1 MKLLDFVKTYEKD
14 FLNKGISL
22 EKVQKK
28 ILAKENGETLEEHTS
43 NVITEIK
50 RYLNENNNILNS
62 FCNRNNIDKDWLLD
76 LLFFSAYFHD
86 IGKGTKEFYED
97 KILKRIHSYHPLYS
111 LCFTNNMNEFVY
123 KEIEINF
130 LALVVL
136 THHSLIKQDLYKE
149 DKFND
154 DVEFFDEVIDFMK
167 KYKEAYKKNFGR
179 ECQFK
184 FEYSIQRKC
193 NPYKQL
199 YSNTFTLDDNK
210 ENNNH
215 PLMDKIIE
223 IINISNVEKKHKIKE
238 IYGFTVGNLI
248 RADWIASGDKDVNLE
263 LKNVDSNIL
272 IEKLKERAKEKG
284 MNFKGLKK
292 FQEKAKE
299 SKENIII
306 KIPTG
311 EGKTEASLLW
321 ALNNV
326 KNKHT
331 KIIYTLPTQ
340 VTSNSL
346 YERFKTYFGKEN
358 VGIVHGASSLIL
370 EKEFE
375 EIENLEE
382 RKKRKWH
389 EKIFMNSFSKPIT
402 VCTLD
407 SFLLQ
412 FFNLHNWALSL
423 LNIENSLVIIDEVHS
438 YDMKMFGVMTSIIK
452 ELKKRNCKICVM
464 SATIA
469 ESVENKL
476 CKATE
481 ITFKEITEKDLFEKK
496 PNNIIIEDTNIRD
509 NINKIK
515 KDFSKGKKV
524 LVVCNTIDKAKEIY
538 EELKKTNIFC
548 ISKKEEAPESNET
561 NLILYHSQFI
571 KKDRN
576 AKEKEIT
583 KKEKL
588 NKPLVVVATQV
599 VEISLD
605 VDFDCMYTEI
615 APIDALIQ
623 RFGRINRKK
632 IESKIGEIHIF
643 TNIDAEKSGKWIYP
657 YKKDII
663 EDSKNII
670 KKGIFSLGEYLDWT
684 TQLYKKYYEENS
696 QGNHDL
702 KEMFKEGFEKYN
714 KIIDEKSLFLV
725 DLKGDEEELS
735 KLLKLRDIDPRFEK
749 IDVIP
754 KTIMEKEDE
763 FERYEN
769 TVRIYKYQFE
779 IMRKK
784 GVIEKKD
791 KFNIIYQEYDYE
803 HGINLSKEYETL
815 MY

>member
-1 MKLLDFVKTYEKD
+1 MKLLDFVRTQEKD
-14 FLNKGISL
+14 FLNKGITL
-22 EKVQKK
+22 EKVQKE

-43 NVITEIK
+43 KVITEIK
-50 RYLNENNNILNS
+50 RYLNENNNIINS

-86 IGKGTKEFYED
+86 IGKGTKEFYKD
-97 KILKRIHSYHPLYS
+97 KILKEIHSYHPLYS
-111 LCFTNNMNEFVY
+111 LCFTNNMNGFGY

-136 THHSLIKQDLYKE
+136 THHSLIKDDLYKD
-149 DKFND
+149 DKFKE
-154 DVEFFDEVIDFMK
+154 DVEFFDEVIDFMR
-167 KYKEAYKKNFGR
+167 KYKETYKKFFER

-184 FEYSIQRKC
+184 FEYSIQRKY

-199 YSNTFTLDDNK
+199 YSETFSFMDDNK
-210 ENNNH
+210 ENKDY
-215 PLMDKIIE
+215 PLMDKIIK
-223 IINISNVEKKHKIKE
+223 ITNNPDVEKKRKIKE

-263 LKNVDSNIL
+263 LKNVDSNML

-284 MNFKGLKK
+284 INFKGLKK
-292 FQEKAKE
+292 FQKEAKE
-299 SKENIII
+299 SKEDIII

-346 YERFKTYFGKEN
+346 YERFKTYFGNEN

-370 EKEFE
+370 KKEFE
-375 EIENLEE
+375 EIENAKEKE
-382 RKKRKWH
+382 KRRWH
-389 EKIFMNSFSKPIT
+389 EKIFWNTFSKPIT

-412 FFNLHNWALSL
+412 FFNLHNWALSF

-438 YDMKMFGVMTSIIK
+438 YDIKMFGVMTRIIK
-452 ELKKRNCKICVM
+452 ELKKRGCKICVM

-469 ESVENKL
+469 EGVEKKL
-476 CKATE
+476 CKETE
-481 ITFKEITEKDLFEKK
+481 IMFKEITEKELFEKK
-496 PNNIIIEDTNIRD
+496 PNNIIIEDANIRD
-509 NINKIK
+509 NISKIK
-515 KDFSKGKKV
+515 KDFSNGKKV

-538 EELKKTNIFC
+538 EKLKETNIFS
-548 ISKKEEAPESNET
+548 ISKKEETPESNET

-576 AKEKEIT
+576 AKEKEII

-605 VDFDCMYTEI
+605 IDFDCMYTEI

-643 TNIDAEKSGKWIYP
+643 TNIDAKIEKWIYP
-657 YKKDII
+657 YKKEII
-663 EDSKNII
+663 ENSKNII
-670 KKGIFSLGEYLDWT
+670 KEGVFSLGEYLDWT
-684 TQLYKKYYEENS
+684 TQLYKKYYEENA
-696 QGNHDL
+696 QGNHDI
-702 KEMFKEGFEKYN
+702 KQMFKEGFKKYDN
-714 KIIDEKSLFLV
+714 IIREKSLFLV

-735 KLLKLRDIDPRFEK
+735 KLLKLRDIDPKFEK
-749 IDVIP
+749 INVIP
-754 KTIMEKEDE
+754 QTIMEKEDE
-763 FERYEN
+763 IERYEN
-769 TVRIYKYQFE
+769 TVGIYKYQFE
-779 IMRKK
+779 IMKKK
-784 GVIEKKD
+784 GTIVKND
-791 KFNIIYQEYDYE
+791 KFYIIYQKYDYE

-815 MY
+815 IY